1 MSKTKQQ
8 EHWLVEFVKT
18 IVYAGVFVLLF
29 HSLLYKPFNIP
40 TPSMVPTLL
49 VGDYLF
55 VSKFTYGYSR
65 YSFPF
70 GLPVFEGRFM
80 SGAPKQGD
88 VVVFRPSHDTS
99 EDWIKR
105 VIGVPGDVVQVVEGI
120 VSVNG
125 KEARLEFQEDYKW
138 RDERGGYHT
147 SQLYTET
154 LPNGVEHSILKSVE
168 FGAGKLDNTREYV
181 VPEGHYFVMGDNRDH
196 SNDSRGVDLGMVP
209 HENLVGQAEL
219 IFFSTKIP
227 TDPESYWWQ
236 PWKWP
241 TETRYDRMMR
251 LIY

>member
-1 MSKTKQQ
+1 MPKKQD
-8 EHWLVEFVKT
+8 HWLIELVKT
-18 IVYAGVFVLLF
+18 VVYAGAFVLLF

-70 GLPVFEGRFM
+70 GFPLFEGRVL

-88 VVVFRPSHDTS
+88 VIVFRPSHEIG

-105 VIGVPGDVVQVVEGI
+105 VIGVPGDVIQVVDGI
-120 VSVNG
+120 VIVNG
-125 KEARLEFQEDYKW
+125 QEARLQFKEDYKW
-138 RDERGGYHT
+138 RDEKGRYHT

-154 LPNGVEHSILKSVE
+154 LPNGVEHLIVKTVD
-168 FGAGKLDNTREYV
+168 FGMNVLDNTQEFV
-181 VPEGHYFVMGDNRDH
+181 VPEGFYFVMGDNRDH
-196 SNDSRGVDLGMVP
+196 SDDSRGTRLGMVP
-209 HENLVGQAEL
+209 YENIVGQAEL

-227 TDPESYWWQ
+227 TDPETYWWQ

-241 TETRYDRMMR
+241 TETRYGRMMQM
-251 LIY
+251 IY

>member
-1 MSKTKQQ
+1 MTNKQ

-18 IVYAGVFVLLF
+18 VVYAGIFVLLF
-29 HSLLYKPFNIP
+29 HSMLYKPFNIP
-40 TPSMVPTLL
+40 TPSMVPSLL

-70 GLPVFEGRFM
+70 GLPLFEGRFL
-80 SGAPKQGD
+80 SGEPKQGD
-88 VVVFRPSHDTS
+88 VVVFRPPHDTG

-105 VIGVPGDVVQVVEGI
+105 VIGVPGDKVQVVEGI

-125 KEARLEFQEDYKW
+125 QEAQVQFQQEYKW
-138 RDERGGYHT
+138 RDEHGGYHD
-147 SQLYTET
+147 SQLYIET
-154 LPNGVEHSILKSVE
+154 LPGGVEHQILKTKE
-168 FGAGKLDNTREYV
+168 FGAGPLDDTQEFE
-181 VPEGHYFVMGDNRDH
+181 VPEDHFFVMGDNRDH
-196 SNDSRGVDLGMVP
+196 SDDSRGSRLGMVP
-209 HENLVGQAEL
+209 SENIVGRAEL

-241 TETRYDRMMR
+241 METRYDRIIR
-251 LIY
+251 VIY